1 MKGLNDSALFII
13 TNMNYKKI
21 TIIVLAV
28 IVISAVSW
36 KVYDYRSN
44 TKNYS
49 TGMYESEINYISNS
63 NSSADKFITTLHE
76 QLAVYP
82 GNSKLLT
89 KLGAAYIQKA
99 RESND
104 PEFYSLAE
112 EVLNRAIKTEPG
124 NFLAMAELG
133 SVYLSRHHFSEALEL
148 AQKALD
154 INPFSAYTYGVL
166 VDAQVELG
174 MYDEAVQ
181 SVQKMIN
188 TRPDLSSYSRVSYI
202 RELNGDT
209 QGAIDA
215 MKSAVTAGSP
225 IAENTAWCRVQLG
238 NLFYNNGDTET
249 AEKIFEFVVKDFP
262 NYIHGYGGLAKIKV
276 HKKEFK
282 EAIELYQKALEKN
295 SLPEYLIALG
305 DVYTLTGEKE
315 KAEEQ
320 YQKVK
325 FIITMFKEKG
335 VDTDLELALFNA
347 DHNRNLKESLKD
359 AEESLE
365 NGSQSIKVY
374 HVIAWTNYK
383 LGNYE
388 VSKTNI
394 EQALRLGTK
403 DPLMYYH
410 AGMIYGKLGMT
421 DKAKEYSDFALKIN
435 PYYETLYSN

>member
-1 MKGLNDSALFII
+1 
-13 TNMNYKKI
+13 MNYKKI
-21 TIIVLAV
+21 IIIVSAVLILAAV
-28 IVISAVSW
+28 IW
-36 KVYDYRSN
+36 KVYDYRTG

-63 NSSADKFITTLHE
+63 NSSADKFITTLQE
-76 QLAVYP
+76 QLVYYP

-99 RESND
+99 RESNE

-133 SVYLSRHHFSEALEL
+133 SVFLSRHNFRDALEL
-148 AQKALD
+148 AQKTLD

-174 MYDEAVQ
+174 MYDEAIQ
-181 SVQKMIN
+181 SAQKMID

-202 RELNGDT
+202 RELKGDT

-225 IAENTAWCRVQLG
+225 IAENTAWCRVMLG
-238 NLFYNNGDTET
+238 NLFYNRGDVET
-249 AEKIFEFVVKDFP
+249 AEKIFGFVVKDFP
-262 NYIHGYGGLAKIKV
+262 NYIHGFGSLAKVKV
-276 HKKEFK
+276 FRKEYK

-315 KAEEQ
+315 KAEEL

-374 HVIAWTNYK
+374 HVIAWTNFK

-388 VSKTNI
+388 EAEKNI
-394 EQALRLGTK
+394 DKALRLSTK
-403 DPLMYYH
+403 DPLMYFH
-410 AGMIYGKLGMT
+410 AGKIFEKAGMT
-421 DKAKEYSDFALKIN
+421 EKAKEYSDFALKIN
-435 PYYETLYSN
+435 PYYDALYSN

>member
-1 MKGLNDSALFII
+1 
-13 TNMNYKKI
+13 MNYKKI
-21 TIIVLAV
+21 IIIVSAVLILAAV
-28 IVISAVSW
+28 IW
-36 KVYDYRSN
+36 KVYDYRTG

-63 NSSADKFITTLHE
+63 NSSADKFITTLQE
-76 QLAVYP
+76 QLVYYP

-99 RESND
+99 RESNE

-133 SVYLSRHHFSEALEL
+133 SVFLSRHNFRDALEL
-148 AQKALD
+148 AQKTLD

-174 MYDEAVQ
+174 MYDEAIQ
-181 SVQKMIN
+181 SAQKMID

-202 RELNGDT
+202 RELKGDT

-225 IAENTAWCRVQLG
+225 IAENTAWCRVMLG
-238 NLFYNNGDTET
+238 NLFYNRGDVET
-249 AEKIFEFVVKDFP
+249 AEKIFGFVVKDFP
-262 NYIHGYGGLAKIKV
+262 NYIHGFGSLAKVKV
-276 HKKEFK
+276 FRKEYK

-315 KAEEQ
+315 KAEEL

-374 HVIAWTNYK
+374 HVIAWTNFK

-388 VSKTNI
+388 EAEKNI
-394 EQALRLGTK
+394 DKALRLGTK
-403 DPLMYYH
+403 DPLMYFH
-410 AGMIYGKLGMT
+410 AGKIFEKAGMT
-421 DKAKEYSDFALKIN
+421 EKAKEYSDFALKIN
-435 PYYETLYSN
+435 PYYDALYSN